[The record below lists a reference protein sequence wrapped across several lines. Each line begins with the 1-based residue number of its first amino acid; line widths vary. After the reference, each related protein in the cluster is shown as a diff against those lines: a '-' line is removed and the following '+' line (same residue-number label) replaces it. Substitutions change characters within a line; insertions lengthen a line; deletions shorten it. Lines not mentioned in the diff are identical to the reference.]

1 MKIKILLIT
10 LICLIFMQ
18 NIFANSNNKMEKFMD
33 KKILVV
39 YYSRTGNTRGLAEI
53 IKAKVGGD
61 LFEVDTVEKYPDNY
75 HDATEVAE
83 KEIKEGIK
91 PTIKASIDVS
101 NYDVIF
107 IGTPAWWG
115 KMAPALNTFIDGNN
129 FEGKIVIPFITHGG
143 GGAYAIDKDMANL
156 TKAKTL
162 KSFVI
167 YGPCEEWVTGIKKC
181 EYSEK
186 AKKSVENWLEEL
198 NLF

>member
-75 HDATEVAE
+75 HL
-83 KEIKEGIK
+83 
-91 PTIKASIDVS
+91 S
-101 NYDVIF
+101 
-107 IGTPAWWG
+107 
-115 KMAPALNTFIDGNN
+115 
-129 FEGKIVIPFITHGG
+129 
-143 GGAYAIDKDMANL
+143 
-156 TKAKTL
+156 
-162 KSFVI
+162 
-167 YGPCEEWVTGIKKC
+167 
-181 EYSEK
+181 
-186 AKKSVENWLEEL
+186 
-198 NLF
+198 